1 MERRC
6 HGAKGCLAGVEQ
18 QAARLVERE
27 SLLGCRRIQCRLAS
41 AEQSVA
47 QLAYCSDGVEQSA
60 DDQLVRGAVLLDE
73 CKAKPYSAGR
83 TIKERERPS

>member
-1 MERRC
+1 MRRGDAQHEASEVRCCLLGVERRC

-60 DDQLVRGAVLLDE
+60 DDQLV
-73 CKAKPYSAGR
+73 
-83 TIKERERPS
+83 